1 MRYELRAS
9 RANGLVKTLHQGRI
23 RGSKSMRTHELI
35 DHRHAVLVQAWDSGK
50 TEWFIKRCIKYAE
63 VCPDSIWRGL
73 LRHKPKVV
81 ETPWPD
87 CLLSN

>member
-1 MRYELRAS
+1 
-9 RANGLVKTLHQGRI
+9 
-23 RGSKSMRTHELI
+23 MRTHELI
-35 DHRHAVLVQAWDSGK
+35 DHRHTVLVQVWDSGK
-50 TEWFIKRCIKYAE
+50 TECFIKRCIKYAE

-81 ETPWPD
+81 ETLWPD